1 MLYDHRTNA
10 MHTTVRTA
18 AFPSLAAVL
27 ALPALALWHVACAS
41 IWRALFHFVFSAFFF
56 LHLVALLT
64 CHSTHTMYYE
74 NFLLGRIFS
83 ALDVCSFTC
92 AIKRTL
98 QLIST
103 LFSLGRFC
111 LLLYALRPNIKCS
124 EDFNGSKYERASAQ
138 CRDVQEFIATLFIG
152 CPCSM
157 CCKRNEM

>member
-1 MLYDHRTNA
+1 

-64 CHSTHTMYYE
+64 CHSTHIPCIM
-74 NFLLGRIFS
+74 RIFRSTAFFS
-83 ALDVCSFTC
+83 ALDVCSLTC

-157 CCKRNEM
+157 CCKRNKM